1 MKKILLVALLFPLVL
16 FEVYLC
22 TAFLPVQWQHAIDGK
37 ISRVLP
43 ESHDW
48 TPVTHPNLDQEI
60 DQVQREHIWLR
71 IALYAVTVL
80 LLGTNTWV
88 IHRVWRL
95 LRSGRTT
102 REAV

>member
-1 MKKILLVALLFPLVL
+1 MKKILLIALLFPLLL

-22 TAFLPVQWQHAIDGK
+22 TAFLPVQWQHAIDRK
-37 ISRVLP
+37 MLRVLP

-60 DQVQREHIWLR
+60 DQVLREHIWLR

-80 LLGTNTWV
+80 LLGTNTWI

-95 LRSGRTT
+95 LGSRRTT
-102 REAV
+102 PEAV